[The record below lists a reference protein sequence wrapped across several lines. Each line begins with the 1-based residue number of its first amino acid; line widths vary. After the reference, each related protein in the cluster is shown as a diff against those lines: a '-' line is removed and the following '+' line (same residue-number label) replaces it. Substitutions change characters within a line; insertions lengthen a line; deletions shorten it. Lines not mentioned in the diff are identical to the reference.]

1 MSSLRSVVSLRFR
14 QISKSGWAGG
24 AEGTSND
31 NGPRYF
37 PQCNGEFKSVCLFVP
52 NK

>member
-24 AEGTSND
+24 AELRRG
-31 NGPRYF
+31 F
-37 PQCNGEFKSVCLFVP
+37 
-52 NK
+52 